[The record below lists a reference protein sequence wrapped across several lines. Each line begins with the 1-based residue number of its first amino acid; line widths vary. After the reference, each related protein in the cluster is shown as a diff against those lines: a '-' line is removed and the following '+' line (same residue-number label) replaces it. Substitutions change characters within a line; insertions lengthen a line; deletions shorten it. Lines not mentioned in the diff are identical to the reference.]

1 MPSQMSWDLSAPY
14 LLAAFVIAYL
24 IGSIPFGLILVKL
37 TGGGDIRKIGS
48 GNIGA
53 TNVLRTGNKGLA
65 AATLILDLLKGTVAV
80 LIGLRWGMDTA
91 LMAGYGV
98 ILGHMFPVW
107 LKFKG
112 GKGMATALGVVL
124 GFGWQLCLI
133 ACVTW
138 LVSAALF
145 RISSLAALITT
156 LALPAAAWYL
166 TRDPQL
172 TVFLIVIAALIW
184 WKHRSNIARLLKG
197 QEPKIGKS
205 SKS

>member
-14 LLAAFVIAYL
+14 LIAAFVLAYI

-37 TGGGDIRKIGS
+37 SGGGDIRSIGS

-65 AATLILDLLKGTVAV
+65 AGTLLFDLLKGTVAV
-80 LIGLRWGMDTA
+80 LIGLRWGMDTG
-91 LMAGYGV
+91 LMAGYGA
-98 ILGHMFPVW
+98 ILGHIFPVW

-112 GKGMATALGVVL
+112 GKGVATVLGVVL
-124 GFGWQLCLI
+124 GFNWLLCII
-133 ACVTW
+133 ACLTW
-138 LVSAALF
+138 LVIAAVF
-145 RISSLAALITT
+145 RISSLAALISTT
-156 LALPAAAWYL
+156 VLPAAAWFL

-172 TVFLIVIAALIW
+172 AVFFARIAVLMW
-184 WKHRSNIARLLKG
+184 WTHRANIGRLLKG
-197 QEPKIGKS
+197 EEPKIGKS